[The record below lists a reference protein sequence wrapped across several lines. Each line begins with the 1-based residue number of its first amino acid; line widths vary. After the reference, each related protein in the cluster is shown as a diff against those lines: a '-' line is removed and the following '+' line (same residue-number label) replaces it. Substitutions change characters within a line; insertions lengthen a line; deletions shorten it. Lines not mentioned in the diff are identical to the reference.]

1 MEHGDLISENCN
13 NNYLKHVG
21 YTEEDNPCI
30 QKYFSVTTIKII
42 QQKVTELTL
51 GVDPDNRP
59 IQVSEDVICNVMSQ
73 IYDSFKPA
81 VGDIF
86 TRYNIPT
93 GSTSVSYVDDMI
105 NQVIEVIVSD
115 IRNTTMMEENN
126 KKLTAWTTLLGDFNE
141 HNLRSHS
148 IIKVQNKRPAPFQF
162 NMNY

>member
-13 NNYLKHVG
+13 NNYLKYIG
-21 YTEEDNPCI
+21 YTENDNPCI
-30 QKYFSVTTIKII
+30 KKYFSSTTIKNI

-51 GVDPDNRP
+51 GVDPHNRP
-59 IQVSEDVICNVMSQ
+59 IQVSENVICNVMSD
-73 IYDSFKPA
+73 IHDSFRPA

-86 TRYNIPT
+86 TRYSIPT

-115 IRNTTMMEENN
+115 IKNTTMMEENN